1 MSVPLELQQQV
12 QKLLEEAEGGALVR
26 SMDAVFQALKK
37 ANLLYEQRI
46 SARFMG
52 VHPCNRD
59 GSGVSADHVHCL
71 LRDIVELGWADAEFK
86 GICVEVSDKE
96 AQRIREYNAR
106 IVQES
111 AGKLAAME
119 DSALKFATISGSHTT
134 QVLRLFLAGTKHELQ
149 SVTEGGH
156 LSLEKLR
163 RQDPSFW
170 EACFTGVLYKVVS
183 HLVPEVWPTFC
194 RLAQSAANASGH
206 VAREENELQL
216 CRKILARIQA
226 IHKASGPARSVTF
239 TDVKA
244 DVLRSKPRCSSSAP
258 ALFMFTLKFCGG
270 QTGHFLAETEAFVRG
285 HGFGTRVLGLD
296 FYDCLSADIKAT
308 TDQRVLL
315 RHMAL
320 QFAYGAGDEK
330 ALTST
335 DVKKLLSPAMAA
347 KADAAEG
354 LSQQLREYCGQ
365 QGVPPHVQLQ
375 GMGVLHMDIVSIL
388 CEKKKLKRFET
399 LEAAAEASIAL
410 MANLSG
416 LQLTCPVTVQAAV
429 TKKTPKSKSAPASS
443 SAAPV
448 LQHRGPSNEPYI
460 DIDYID
466 VYVYVYKYMYTHLC
480 MYLCMQQMKVCISA
494 CMYVKMYVY
503 AGAGSGW

>member
-12 QKLLEEAEGGALVR
+12 QKLLEDAEGGALVR

-37 ANLLYEQRI
+37 ANLLYEERL

-59 GSGVSADHVHCL
+59 GSGVSADHVHTL
-71 LRDIVELGWADAEFK
+71 LRDILELGWTDAEFK
-86 GICVEVSDKE
+86 IICVEVSHQE
-96 AQRIREYNAR
+96 AERIREYNAR

-119 DSALKFATISGSHTT
+119 DSALKFATISGSRAT

-170 EACFTGVLYKVVS
+170 EACSTGVLY
-183 HLVPEVWPTFC
+183 
-194 RLAQSAANASGH
+194 AGH

-216 CRKILARIQA
+216 CRKILSRIQA
-226 IHKASGPARSVTF
+226 IHKARGPDCSVTF

-244 DVLRSKPRCSSSAP
+244 DVLRSKPRCSASAP

-270 QTGHFLAETEAFVRG
+270 QTGHLLAETEAFVRG

-296 FYDCLSADIKAT
+296 FYDCLSADIRAT

-320 QFAYGAGDEK
+320 QFAYGAGDDK
-330 ALTST
+330 ALTSS
-335 DVKKLLSPAMAA
+335 DVKRLLSPAMAA
-347 KADAAEG
+347 KADAAER
-354 LSQQLREYCGQ
+354 LSQVLREYC
-365 QGVPPHVQLQ
+365 
-375 GMGVLHMDIVSIL
+375 
-388 CEKKKLKRFET
+388 
-399 LEAAAEASIAL
+399 A
-410 MANLSG
+410 
-416 LQLTCPVTVQAAV
+416 
-429 TKKTPKSKSAPASS
+429 
-443 SAAPV
+443 
-448 LQHRGPSNEPYI
+448 
-460 DIDYID
+460 
-466 VYVYVYKYMYTHLC
+466 
-480 MYLCMQQMKVCISA
+480 
-494 CMYVKMYVY
+494 
-503 AGAGSGW
+503 